1 MREPRSEQRTSPP
14 EGPHS
19 SSFPPTTL
27 SLLTQVEA
35 FIVPAYLSEMG
46 YCGYGSFQV
55 GQTVCMQG
63 WKMKGRGGIAEGY
76 GGSIFGCTMHPAD
89 EHACRLIPLTELGI
103 NCRSCPAGS
112 PIRAT
117 NPATKPWLRRCS

>member
-55 GQTVCMQG
+55 GRATSKGGRRWGGG
-63 WKMKGRGGIAEGY
+63 WMEA
-76 GGSIFGCTMHPAD
+76 SGCT
-89 EHACRLIPLTELGI
+89 IQ
-103 NCRSCPAGS
+103 
-112 PIRAT
+112 
-117 NPATKPWLRRCS
+117 